1 MPVVSLRRLAA
12 RPVGAHKR
20 RSKPLAERIRMIELT
35 IIVLPTLGPPVMTIV
50 LELSARSIAEI

>member
-1 MPVVSLRRLAA
+1 MST
-12 RPVGAHKR
+12 
-20 RSKPLAERIRMIELT
+20 PLAERIRMIELT